1 MADSDTT
8 TTDGLI
14 TIDYMD
20 ETTNQ
25 RHVQKHTTARTVGEF
40 KEKERLSNSVSIS
53 VEDILA
59 DDNTPLTDG
68 CEVTVVSGN
77 KTGGTT
83 TRTRKRVKTAKAGD
97 IIIGR
102 RGFNATLHTNG
113 ILHAQKKVHTI
124 FKGRKMTHTV
134 IEGLEMP
141 ERSVSTR
148 GTKYPFHVLE
158 VGQCYTQPLT
168 KQVRVNTTAAIRNFM
183 NLHPSILLQART
195 FMLGN
200 EPVFG
205 VWRSR

>member
-1 MADSDTT
+1 MMPSDTAT
-8 TTDGLI
+8 PTADGLI

-40 KEKERLSNSVSIS
+40 KEKENLSSSVSIS

-83 TRTRKRVKTAKAGD
+83 TRARKVNKVTG
-97 IIIGR
+97 
-102 RGFNATLHTNG
+102 RGFDATLHTNG
-113 ILHAQKKVHTI
+113 LLLAEKKVNTI
-124 FKGRKMTHTV
+124 FKGRKITHT
-134 IEGLEMP
+134 ILEGLEMP
-141 ERSVSTR
+141 ERSVSSR
-148 GTKYPFHVLE
+148 GTKYPFSVLE

>member
-1 MADSDTT
+1 MASDTT
-8 TTDGLI
+8 TADGLI

-40 KEKERLSNSVSIS
+40 KEKEGLSSSVSIS

-83 TRTRKRVKTAKAGD
+83 TRTRKRNKVVG
-97 IIIGR
+97 
-102 RGFNATLHTNG
+102 RGFDATLHTNG
-113 ILHAQKKVHTI
+113 ILHAEKKVNTI

-141 ERSVSTR
+141 ERSLSIR

>member
-1 MADSDTT
+1 MPSDTATPT
-8 TTDGLI
+8 TEGLI

-40 KEKERLSNSVSIS
+40 KEKEGLSSSVSIS

-83 TRTRKRVKTAKAGD
+83 TRTRKRNKVVG
-97 IIIGR
+97 
-102 RGFNATLHTNG
+102 RGFDATLHTNG
-113 ILHAQKKVHTI
+113 ILHATKKVNTI

-134 IEGLEMP
+134 LEGLEMP
-141 ERSVSTR
+141 ERSLSTR
-148 GTKYPFHVLE
+148 GTKYPFGVLE
-158 VGQCYTQPLT
+158 VGQCYTQNLT

-183 NLHPSILLQART
+183 NLHPGILLQART

-205 VWRSR
+205 VWRTR

>member
-40 KEKERLSNSVSIS
+40 KEKENLSSSVSIS

-77 KTGGTT
+77 KTGGITT
-83 TRTRKRVKTAKAGD
+83 KARKSNKITS
-97 IIIGR
+97 

-113 ILHAQKKVHTI
+113 ILHAEKKVNTI
-124 FKGRKMTHTV
+124 FKGKKLTHTV
-134 IEGLEMP
+134 LEGLEMP
-141 ERSVSTR
+141 ERSLSIR

-195 FMLGN
+195 FMLGT

>member
-1 MADSDTT
+1 MANDTT
-8 TTDGLI
+8 TADGLI

-40 KEKERLSNSVSIS
+40 KEKENLSSSVSIS

-83 TRTRKRVKTAKAGD
+83 TRTRKRGKVAKAGD
-97 IIIGR
+97 VIIGR
-102 RGFNATLHTNG
+102 GFDATLHTNG
-113 ILHAQKKVHTI
+113 ILHATKKVNTI

-134 IEGLEMP
+134 IEGLQMP
-141 ERSVSTR
+141 ERSVSSR
-148 GTKYPFHVLE
+148 GTKYPFGVLE
-158 VGQCYTQPLT
+158 VGQCYTQNLT

-205 VWRSR
+205 VWRTR